1 MKRRVI
7 YFFLVLL
14 LIATA
19 GSAQNQEA
27 DSTDN
32 IYYSGE
38 TYIYRITAPKGW
50 VFDLENA
57 QADGRS
63 AACYP
68 REQKYYDYDR
78 IVYIWIF
85 KRDSLSFRKFMTAD
99 SARYLKKYSGLAFRK
114 KDSLVLAEDRKICF
128 METVDPGG
136 KSNIASV
143 AYADAG
149 TETIVFELNITR
161 PVLFAETESAFVQML
176 KKFFLTKKEE

>member
-1 MKRRVI
+1 MI
-7 YFFLVLL
+7 PILSFI
-14 LIATA
+14 LIAV
-19 GSAQNQEA
+19 GIYSAFSQEP
-27 DSTDN
+27 DSSN
-32 IYYSGE
+32 SIYYAGQTFVS
-38 TYIYRITAPKGW
+38 RITAPKGW
-50 VFDLENA
+50 VIDLENA

-68 REQKYYDYDR
+68 TGQKYYDYDR

-85 KRDSLSFRKFMTAD
+85 KRDSLSFREFLTAD
-99 SARYLKKYSGLAFRK
+99 SARYLKKYPGVAFRK

-136 KSNIASV
+136 KSNIATV

-161 PVLFAETESAFVQML
+161 PVLFAETESVFIQML
-176 KKFFLTKKEE
+176 KKFSQTRREE

>member
-68 REQKYYDYDR
+68 AEQKYYDFDR

-85 KRDSLSFRKFMTAD
+85 KRDSLTLREFLTAD
-99 SARYLKKYSGLAFRK
+99 SIRYLNRNRDLSFKRTDSVVFSG
-114 KDSLVLAEDRKICF
+114 DRTIYLL
-128 METVDPGG
+128 EAADPGG
-136 KSNIASV
+136 KSNIATV
-143 AYADAG
+143 AYADAE
-149 TETIVFELNITR
+149 TETVVFELNIIK
-161 PVLFAETESAFVQML
+161 PVLFAETESVFIQML
-176 KKFFLTKKEE
+176 KKFSQTNREE